1 MGEGGVA
8 TAWPK
13 KTREFVS
20 RHMDSR
26 IWERFVFRDDDVIVA
41 SYAKSG
47 TTWVQQIVG
56 QLIHAASAEAPINL
70 ISPWLDYRL
79 TPPEA
84 LARLEAQSHRRLV
97 KTHLPLDALRFS
109 PKARYLYV
117 ARDGRDVL
125 MSLHHHHSEGNA
137 LWYRMLNDDPDLG
150 PPMTPPDPDVRR
162 YFNAWLENDGAPF
175 WPYFDNVA
183 SWWAARDLP
192 NVKLVHFNA
201 LKADLE
207 GELRGIADFLGA
219 DLPEDQLPAI
229 LEHCSFGYMKAHA
242 ELVAPLGGRIFE
254 NGAGTFLHEGANG
267 RWRAVLTE
275 ADSAAYEA
283 RARAELGDECAQWL
297 ATGLLK
303 GASRG

>member
-1 MGEGGVA
+1 MA

-13 KTREFVS
+13 KSREFVS

-26 IWERFVFRDDDVIVA
+26 IWDRFVFRDDDVIVA

-47 TTWVQQIVG
+47 TTWVQQIIG
-56 QLIHAASAEAPINL
+56 QLIHGAAAEAPINV

-84 LARLEAQSHRRLV
+84 MDRLEAQTHRRLV
-97 KTHLPLDALRFS
+97 KTHLPLDALTFS
-109 PKARYLYV
+109 PQARYVYV

-125 MSLHHHHSEGNA
+125 MSLHHHHAEGND
-137 LWYRMLNDDPDLG
+137 LWYRMLNAAPDAG
-150 PPMTPPDPDVRR
+150 PLMAPPDPDVRR
-162 YFNAWLENDGAPF
+162 YFHAWLENDGAPF
-175 WPYFDNVA
+175 WPYFENVA
-183 SWWAARDLP
+183 TWWAARDLP

-201 LKADLE
+201 LKADLA
-207 GELRGIADFLGA
+207 GEIGGIADFLGVEV
-219 DLPEDQLPAI
+219 PEAGLPAI

-254 NGAGTFLHEGANG
+254 HGAETFLHEGVNG
-267 RWRAVLTE
+267 RWRGVLTE
-275 ADSAAYEA
+275 DDSAAYDA

-297 ATGLLK
+297 ASGLLK